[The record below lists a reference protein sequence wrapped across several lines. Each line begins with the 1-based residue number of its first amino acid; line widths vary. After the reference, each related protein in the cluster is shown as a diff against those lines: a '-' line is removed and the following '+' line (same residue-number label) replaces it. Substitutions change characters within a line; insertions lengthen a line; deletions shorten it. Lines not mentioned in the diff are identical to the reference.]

1 MKILKVVEPGKF
13 EFEDIPIPIP
23 AQDEILL
30 KMAYCGI
37 CGSDIKV
44 FKGEH
49 PYATYPRIM
58 GHEISAVTIQQG
70 NKRLQPKLVAINPYF
85 NCGNCN
91 ACLNEKQNCCLKN
104 QTMGV
109 QRDGAYAQYIVVPQD
124 KIIYSAIELNAKQT
138 ALTEPFSVA
147 DHAIN
152 RVGVEKDNRILIF
165 GAGPIGM
172 FCMIIAKNKG
182 AKVTIVDH
190 HDYKLQKATMIG
202 AENRVNSKTISMNTF
217 FQTSTCGIG
226 YDICIDATGS
236 KDAIENCFKFV
247 KTGGEV
253 LLIGHSKEEIPMP
266 HSDIIKK
273 ELTIFASR
281 NSLNFIR
288 AQGEIK
294 NTENIESV
302 ITDIVPFKDVPKF
315 FERLVAKDDR
325 IIKALIEF

>member
-1 MKILKVVEPGKF
+1 MKVLRVIEPGKF
-13 EFEDIPIPIP
+13 EFEDRPIPVP

-30 KMAYCGI
+30 RMAYCGI
-37 CGSDIKV
+37 CGSDVRV
-44 FKGEH
+44 FNGDH
-49 PYATYPRIM
+49 PYAAYPRIM
-58 GHEISAVTIQQG
+58 GHEISAVTIQEG
-70 NKRLQPKLVAINPYF
+70 DKRLQPKLVAINPYF
-85 NCGNCN
+85 NCGRCH
-91 ACLNEKQNCCLKN
+91 ACLSGKTNCCPRN

-109 QRDGAYAQYIVVPQD
+109 QRDGAYAQYIVVPRD
-124 KIIYSAIELNAKQT
+124 KIIYSAIELSAKQT

-147 DHAIN
+147 DHAIE
-152 RVGVEKDNRILIF
+152 RAGVERDNRILVF
-165 GAGPIGM
+165 GAGPIGI
-172 FCMIIAKNKG
+172 FCLMVAKNKG
-182 AKVTIVDH
+182 AKVTMVDH
-190 HDYKLQKATMIG
+190 HDYKLQKAMMMG
-202 AENRVNSKTISMNTF
+202 AIDRVNSKTTSMDAF
-217 FQTSTCGIG
+217 FQASAWGLG
-226 YDICIDATGS
+226 YDMCIDATGS
-236 KDAIENCFKFV
+236 KDAIASCFNFV
-247 KTGGEV
+247 KTGGKV

-294 NTENIESV
+294 NTENVESV